1 MLSFQKHTI
10 SSEIFMNWLH
20 RWAVSNP
27 TAALCYSLIFS
38 ACLTILCCYAIL
50 RPNSRTKQVS
60 AVLPSAP
67 SVAKTVSVV
76 TIPHE
81 SNGLPTVQTA
91 SSDVRQP
98 NLSQPKT
105 IDELLIGKWRFYY
118 FELGGY
124 KQKADS
130 EVSEFQNGFVRI
142 GGVDGEKAEIPWRT
156 DISQKPAYLDFGLR
170 GEQVFTPRIIAI
182 FSLSGDDLII
192 CLAGE
197 KGRPGDFSTSEDDFR
212 TLLKFKRK

>member
-1 MLSFQKHTI
+1 
-10 SSEIFMNWLH
+10 MNRLH

-27 TAALCYSLIFS
+27 TAASCYGLIFI
-38 ACLTILCCYAIL
+38 ACLTILCCHAIL
-50 RPNSRTKQVS
+50 RPNSRTRQVS
-60 AVLPSAP
+60 AVQPSTP
-67 SVAKTVSVV
+67 SVIKTVSSA

-81 SNGLPTVQTA
+81 TNNSLTVQTA
-91 SSDVRQP
+91 SSEVRQP
-98 NLSQPKT
+98 KLSQPKT
-105 IDELLIGKWRFYY
+105 IDELLIGKWQCYY

-130 EVSEFQNGFVRI
+130 MVWEFQNGFVRI

-156 DISQKPAYLDFGLR
+156 ENSQKPAYIDFGLR

-182 FSLSGDDLII
+182 FSLSGDDLVI

-197 KGRPGDFSTSEDDFR
+197 KGRPEDFSTSEDDFR